1 MPSLV
6 ERTQARA
13 VRALLSLPLSVVRRL
28 AGAPEHNVF
37 AAVLDPHAQLLARLQ
52 KLAQRPGYAEI
63 SVAAARAELALGV
76 AVVEAAPPPGVRV
89 DERTIDGAAGPL
101 PARVY
106 TPPDATGPLPV
117 LVFFHGGG
125 FVVGSPAVYDAG
137 CRTTAVEARC
147 VVVSVDYR
155 LAPEHCF
162 PAAADDALA
171 AFRWVVAH
179 AAALGG
185 DVARVAVGG
194 DSAGG
199 NLAAVTAL
207 RARDDGGPRPVF
219 QWLVYPATDMTRAL
233 PSHREHAAGP
243 FLDGPTMAWFLDHY
257 VPDPAQRTHPH
268 ASPLFAERH
277 TDLPPACVVTAGF
290 DPLRDEGAAY
300 ADRLHNAGIPLT
312 RVEAPTLVHGFF
324 TMSGVLPAAKER
336 RAAALAALRRGLHG

>member
-1 MPSLV
+1 MATFV

-13 VRALLSLPLSVVRRL
+13 VRALLSLPPRVVRRL
-28 AGAPEHNVF
+28 AGAPERN
-37 AAVLDPHAQLLARLQ
+37 ALAVELDPHAQLLARLQ
-52 KLAQRPGYAEI
+52 KLAQRPGYSEI

-76 AVVEAAPPPGVRV
+76 AVVEAAPPLGVRV
-89 DERTIDGAAGPL
+89 EERMIDGAVGPL
-101 PARVY
+101 PARIY
-106 TPPDATGPLPV
+106 TPPDATGALPV

-137 CRTTAVEARC
+137 CRTVAVEARC

-155 LAPEHCF
+155 LAPEHRF

-171 AFRWVVAH
+171 AFRWVVANTVS
-179 AAALGG
+179 LGG
-185 DVARVAVGG
+185 DVMRVAVGG

-207 RARDDGGPRPVF
+207 RARDEGGPRPVF
-219 QWLVYPATDMTRAL
+219 QWLVYPATDMTRAMA
-233 PSHREHAAGP
+233 SHREHAAGP

-277 TDLPPACVVTAGF
+277 TGLPPACVVTAGF
-290 DPLRDEGAAY
+290 DPLRDEGDDY
-300 ADRLHNAGIPLT
+300 ARKLSLAGNRVLHRCVPSLI
-312 RVEAPTLVHGFF
+312 HGFLNM
-324 TMSGVLPAAKER
+324 TGAIPAAD
-336 RAAALAALRRGLHG
+336 AAMKALHRDIREQLQ

>member
-1 MPSLV
+1 MPSFL
-6 ERTQARA
+6 ERSQARA
-13 VRALLSLPLSVVRRL
+13 VRALLSLPTRVVRRL
-28 AGAPEHNVF
+28 AGAPEHNVY
-37 AAVLDPHAQLLARLQ
+37 AAELDPHAQLLARLQ
-52 KLAQRPGYAEI
+52 KLAQRPGYSEI

-89 DERTIDGAAGPL
+89 EARTVDGAAGPL

-106 TPPDATGPLPV
+106 TPSDATGALPV

-125 FVVGSPAVYDAG
+125 FVVGSPEVYDAG
-137 CRTTAVEARC
+137 CRTVCVEARC

-155 LAPEHCF
+155 LAPEHRF

-171 AFRWVVAH
+171 AFRWVAAH
-179 AAALGG
+179 ATSLGG
-185 DVARVAVGG
+185 DGARVAVGG

-207 RARDDGGPRPVF
+207 RARDEGGPRPVF
-219 QWLVYPATDMTRAL
+219 QWLVYPATDMTRAMA
-233 PSHREHAAGP
+233 SHREHAAGP

-277 TDLPPACVVTAGF
+277 TELPPACVVTAGF
-290 DPLRDEGAAY
+290 DPLRDEGVAY
-300 ADRLHNAGIPLT
+300 ADRLHNAGITVT

-324 TMSGVLPAAKER
+324 TMSGVVPAAREH
-336 RAAALAALRRGLHG
+336 RARAIDALRRGLHG

>member
-1 MPSLV
+1 MATFV

-13 VRALLSLPLSVVRRL
+13 VRALLSLPPRVVRRL
-28 AGAPEHNVF
+28 AGAPERN
-37 AAVLDPHAQLLARLQ
+37 ALAVELDPHAQLLARLQ
-52 KLAQRPGYAEI
+52 KLAQRPGYSEI

-76 AVVEAAPPPGVRV
+76 AVVEAAPPLGVRV
-89 DERTIDGAAGPL
+89 EERMIDGAVGA
-101 PARVY
+101 
-106 TPPDATGPLPV
+106 LPV

-137 CRTTAVEARC
+137 CRTVAVEARC

-155 LAPEHCF
+155 LAPEHRF

-171 AFRWVVAH
+171 AFRWVVANTVS
-179 AAALGG
+179 LGG
-185 DVARVAVGG
+185 DVMRVAVGG

-207 RARDDGGPRPVF
+207 RARDEGGPRPVF
-219 QWLVYPATDMTRAL
+219 QWLVYPATDMTRAMA
-233 PSHREHAAGP
+233 SHREHAAGP

-300 ADRLHNAGIPLT
+300 ADRLHNAGITVT

-324 TMSGVLPAAKER
+324 TMSGVVPAAREH
-336 RAAALAALRRGLHG
+336 RARAIDALRRGLHG